1 MGKTVFECP
10 VPVGVT
16 TNGMSLLATAAA
28 LTVPT
33 VPGGAAVCC
42 PRDAAGGS
50 DAEVVTP
57 TGAGPTVELGGRRA
71 DADENEGAD
80 AQPAGHVVAVWS
92 AVLQVRHPSTRSLK
106 HSAAICPVR

>member
-1 MGKTVFECP
+1 MECP

-28 LTVPT
+28 LTGPT
-33 VPGGAAVCC
+33 VPGGAGVCG

-57 TGAGPTVELGGRRA
+57 TGAGLTVELDDRRA
-71 DADENEGAD
+71 GVDENEEAD
-80 AQPAGHVVAVWS
+80 APPSGHVVAV
-92 AVLQVRHPSTRSLK
+92 
-106 HSAAICPVR
+106 